1 MSKPSSINIAEEADK
16 LYSNLCKQYGEYF
29 NYVREQKGL
38 SLRELSRQTNIS
50 IALISLLENGDKLPR
65 IETLIRLVLALEIPF
80 GEVFG
85 HKSHGMDFTYNREK
99 VVKRDDEAL
108 RKALLRLGCNKD
120 DIKDIMEFIEF
131 KIYKQKIGKL
141 SPSAKKNVLLEK
153 IISGEV
159 SEETLDYSQT
169 FAK

>member
-16 LYSNLCKQYGEYF
+16 LYSNLCKQYGESF

-38 SLRELSRQTNIS
+38 RLRELSRQTNIS

-85 HKSHGMDFTYNREK
+85 NKSNGMEFTYNREK

-120 DIKDIMEFIEF
+120 DIKDIMEFIKF
-131 KIYKQKIGKL
+131 KIFI
-141 SPSAKKNVLLEK
+141 N
-153 IISGEV
+153 
-159 SEETLDYSQT
+159 
-169 FAK
+169 

>member
-85 HKSHGMDFTYNREK
+85 HKSNGMDFTYNREK
-99 VVKRDDEAL
+99 VVKRDDESL

>member
-85 HKSHGMDFTYNREK
+85 HKSNGMDFTYNREK

>member
-159 SEETLDYSQT
+159 SEETLDHAQT
-169 FAK
+169 PVK

>member
-85 HKSHGMDFTYNREK
+85 NKSNGMEFTYNREK

>member
-1 MSKPSSINIAEEADK
+1 M
-16 LYSNLCKQYGEYF
+16 
-29 NYVREQKGL
+29 REQKGL

-85 HKSHGMDFTYNREK
+85 NKSNGMEFTYNREK

-108 RKALLRLGCNKD
+108 RKALLHLGCNKD

-131 KIYKQKIGKL
+131 KIFMQKLGKL
-141 SPSAKKNVLLEK
+141 SPSAKKNILTEI

-159 SEETLDYSQT
+159 SQETLDHTQNLV
-169 FAK
+169 K

>member
-85 HKSHGMDFTYNREK
+85 NKSNGMEFTYNREK

-120 DIKDIMEFIEF
+120 DIKDIRKFIKF
-131 KIYKQKIGKL
+131 KIFMQQLDKL
-141 SPSAKKNVLLEK
+141 SPAAKDNILTEI
-153 IISGEV
+153 IISGNV
-159 SEETLDYSQT
+159 SKETLDYSQSFT
-169 FAK
+169 K

>member
-1 MSKPSSINIAEEADK
+1 M
-16 LYSNLCKQYGEYF
+16 
-29 NYVREQKGL
+29 REQKGL

-85 HKSHGMDFTYNREK
+85 HKSNGMDFTYNREK

-131 KIYKQKIGKL
+131 KIFMQKLGKL
-141 SPSAKKNVLLEK
+141 SPSAKKNILTEI

-159 SEETLDYSQT
+159 SQETLDHVQIPV
-169 FAK
+169 K

>member
-85 HKSHGMDFTYNREK
+85 HKSNGMDFTYNREK

-120 DIKDIMEFIEF
+120 DIKDFMEFIEF

>member
-85 HKSHGMDFTYNREK
+85 HKSNGIDFTYNREK

-159 SEETLDYSQT
+159 SEETLDHAQT
-169 FAK
+169 PVK

>member
-85 HKSHGMDFTYNREK
+85 NKSNGMEFTYNREK
-99 VVKRDDEAL
+99 VVKRDDEVL

-120 DIKDIMEFIEF
+120 DIKDITEFIEF
-131 KIYKQKIGKL
+131 KIFMQKLGKL
-141 SPSAKKNVLLEK
+141 SPSAKKNFLTEI

-159 SEETLDYSQT
+159 SEEKLDQVQTLT
-169 FAK
+169 K